1 MKQFFRFS
9 ILLLALLLPALATAR
24 DFEVD
29 GIYYNINGNEATV
42 TSKGDYYDMY
52 FVGYLGAVVIPPTV
66 TYNGTT
72 YPVTSIDENAF
83 YCCEGLTSIDIPN
96 SITKIGDFA
105 FGNCPV
111 LTSIVVESGNPRYDS
126 RNNCNAIIET
136 ADNTLIAGC
145 KNTMIPNSV
154 TSIGVRA
161 FEGCDGLTSIVIP
174 NSVTAIGNKAFYS
187 CDGLTSVNIPN
198 SVTAIGNNV
207 FESCNELSC
216 LVVESGNPIYDS
228 RNNCN
233 AIIETADNTLIVG
246 CKNTI
251 IPNSVTTIGNFA
263 FCYCWGLTSIIIPN
277 SVTVI
282 GKCAFEGC
290 IGLTSVE
297 IGNSVTSIGRYAF
310 YSCQGLTSI
319 NIPNSVTEIGNNAF
333 YWCTG
338 LTSIVIPNS
347 VTSIGNEAF
356 MNCWMLA
363 DVYCY
368 IADLSGVSCGN
379 EQFYKE
385 YNGDYSGRTLHVL
398 QGTADAYRAD
408 KNWYPYFG
416 QIVDDLKPDVP
427 GDVNGD
433 REVNIADV
441 NAVINIIL
449 SGNGNNIA
457 ADVNG
462 DGEINIADVNA
473 IINIILTG
481 SWN

>member
-1 MKQFFRFS
+1 M
-9 ILLLALLLPALATAR
+9 LAAR
-24 DFEVD
+24 
-29 GIYYNINGNEATV
+29 TRL
-42 TSKGDYYDMY
+42 S
-52 FVGYLGAVVIPPTV
+52 PT
-66 TYNGTT
+66 
-72 YPVTSIDENAF
+72 
-83 YCCEGLTSIDIPN
+83 
-96 SITKIGDFA
+96 
-105 FGNCPV
+105 
-111 LTSIVVESGNPRYDS
+111 
-126 RNNCNAIIET
+126 
-136 ADNTLIAGC
+136 
-145 KNTMIPNSV
+145 
-154 TSIGVRA
+154 
-161 FEGCDGLTSIVIP
+161 
-174 NSVTAIGNKAFYS
+174 
-187 CDGLTSVNIPN
+187 
-198 SVTAIGNNV
+198 
-207 FESCNELSC
+207 
-216 LVVESGNPIYDS
+216 
-228 RNNCN
+228 
-233 AIIETADNTLIVG
+233 
-246 CKNTI
+246 

-433 REVNIADV
+433 SEVNIADV
-441 NAVINIIL
+441 NAVINMIL
-449 SGNGNNIA
+449 GGNDDNTA